1 MEDSR
6 TIIKIEKRKGRQKN
20 MNMKRNE
27 CQKQIIDLMIQI
39 RDVYREYNADGK
51 YLSLAIMGDT
61 LMANN
66 LKYTDDANHPL
77 DIYYVIK

>member
-1 MEDSR
+1 M
-6 TIIKIEKRKGRQKN
+6 KRK
-20 MNMKRNE
+20 E

-39 RDVYREYNADGK
+39 RDVYKEYNAGGK

-66 LKYTDDANHPL
+66 MKHTDDADHPL